1 MRVPHH
7 SENGINVESVIIHD
21 GQHKSPYIPALN
33 TYIEKKIEH
42 LYYRSEKFGWNFADF
57 CTHVLEVLVVLQHRK
72 KAKRLAASKQR
83 AGRTARAQPR
93 QAGPRLPT

>member
-7 SENGINVESVIIHD
+7 SENGINIIHEVR
-21 GQHKSPYIPALN
+21 HKSLYVPALN

-42 LYYRSEKFGWNFADF
+42 LYYKSEKFGWNFADF

-72 KAKRLAASKQR
+72 KAKRLAASEQR
-83 AGRTARAQPR
+83 ARRTIGVQAKRPNPR
-93 QAGPRLPT
+93 FSA